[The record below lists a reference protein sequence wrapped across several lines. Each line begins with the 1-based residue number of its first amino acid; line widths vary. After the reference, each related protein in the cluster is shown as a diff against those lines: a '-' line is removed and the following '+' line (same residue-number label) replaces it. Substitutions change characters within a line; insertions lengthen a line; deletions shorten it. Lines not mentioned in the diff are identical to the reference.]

1 MSYYKDDHTGLYV
14 AIAVMGIA
22 AIVFGGVSITKAVNR
37 WGYDIQKADDETSYK
52 TLKEVEDTCR
62 AMIANY
68 EADKMIYEQ
77 FKDSSDKDEQNWAN
91 SAKIRANKTA
101 SQYNNYI
108 LKNDFVFKG
117 NVPGDIAEEL
127 GYIQ

>member
-22 AIVFGGVSITKAVNR
+22 AIVFGGVTITKAVNR
-37 WGYDIQKADDETSYK
+37 WAYDIQKADDETSYK

-68 EADKMIYEQ
+68 ESDKMIYEQ

-127 GYIQ
+127 EYIQ

>member
-1 MSYYKDDHTGLYV
+1 MKNDESSAFKV
-14 AIAVMGIA
+14 ALGCFIVGV
-22 AIVFGGVSITKAVNR
+22 IVFGGVGLTRAFNR
-37 WGYDIQKADDETSYK
+37 WEYDIQKADDETNYH

-68 EADKMIYEQ
+68 EADRMIYEQ
-77 FKDSSDKDEQNWAN
+77 FQNSTDKDEQNWAN

-108 LKNDFVFKG
+108 LKNSYVWK
-117 NVPGDIAEEL
+117 NNIPSDIAKEL
-127 GYIQ
+127 EYLE

>member
-1 MSYYKDDHTGLYV
+1 MSYYKDDHSGLYV

-22 AIVFGGVSITKAVNR
+22 AIVFGGVTITKAVNR
-37 WGYDIQKADDETSYK
+37 WEYDIQKADDETSYK

-62 AMIANY
+62 SMISNY
-68 EADKMIYEQ
+68 ESDKMVYEQ

-108 LKNDFVFKG
+108 LKNSFVWKD
-117 NVPGDIAEEL
+117 NIPADIAEEL
-127 GYIQ
+127 PYLE

>member
-1 MSYYKDDHTGLYV
+1 MSYYDDDNKGLYV
-14 AIAVMGIA
+14 AIAVLSVV
-22 AIVFGGVSITKAVNR
+22 AIVFGGVTITKAVNR
-37 WGYDIQKADDETSYK
+37 WSYDIQKADNETNYK

-62 AMIANY
+62 SMISNY
-68 EADKMIYEQ
+68 ESDKMIYEQ

-127 GYIQ
+127 EYIQ

>member
-1 MSYYKDDHTGLYV
+1 MKNDESSAFKV
-14 AIAVMGIA
+14 ALGCFIVGV
-22 AIVFGGVSITKAVNR
+22 IVFGGVGLTRAFNR
-37 WGYDIQKADDETSYK
+37 WEYDIQKANDETSYH

-68 EADKMIYEQ
+68 EADRMIYEQ
-77 FKDSSDKDEQNWAN
+77 FQNSTDKDEQNWAN

-108 LKNDFVFKG
+108 LKNSYVFKD
-117 NVPGDIAEEL
+117 NIPSDISSEL
-127 GYIQ
+127 EYIK